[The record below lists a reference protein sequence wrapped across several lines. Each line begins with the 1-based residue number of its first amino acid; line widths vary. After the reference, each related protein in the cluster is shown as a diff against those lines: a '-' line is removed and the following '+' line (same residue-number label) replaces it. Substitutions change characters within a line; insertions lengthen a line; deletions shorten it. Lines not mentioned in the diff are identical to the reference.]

1 MNPVPL
7 ILFALAAYLL
17 GAIPFGFL
25 IARMKGVRIQDV
37 GSGNIGAT
45 NVFRCVG
52 KGWGLL
58 TFFCDAL
65 KGFLA
70 AFALPALLERTLGI
84 PSSEGLAAT
93 GALLAVIGH
102 NWPVFLGFKGGKGVA
117 TSAGALLGVAQLPV
131 AVALGVWLLVF
142 FAIRYVSVASMLAA
156 VSAAATALWM
166 HLDGRYGLL
175 IPVMLTALAGLTVW
189 RHRGNIQRLREGT
202 EHRIQFRKPR
212 KASGG

>member
-1 MNPVPL
+1 MNPVSL

-17 GAIPFGFL
+17 GAIPFGYL
-25 IARMKGVRIQDV
+25 IARMKGVRIREV

-70 AFALPALLERTLGI
+70 AYALPLLLARAMEI
-84 PSSEGLAAT
+84 PASEGLAAA
-93 GALLAVIGH
+93 GALLAVVGH

-117 TSAGALLGVAQLPV
+117 TSAGALLGVAWLPV
-131 AVALGVWLLVF
+131 AVAFGMWLLAF
-142 FAIRYVSVASMLAA
+142 LATRYVSVASMLAA
-156 VSAAATALWM
+156 VAAAATAIWM
-166 HLDGRYGLL
+166 HGTGRCGAL
-175 IPVMLTALAGLTVW
+175 IPIMLTALAGLTIW
-189 RHRGNIQRLREGT
+189 RHRGNIRRLREGT
-202 EHRIQFRKPR
+202 ESRVRFRKTP
-212 KASGG
+212 AT